1 MQRVQ
6 AYIRRDT
13 PLTCTDVFCTFG
25 SQRRLVF
32 RLEWLT
38 LWPNATLLPHSSQR
52 LDTVGGKLAYCADA

>member
-6 AYIRRDT
+6 ALIRRGV
-13 PLTCTDVFCTFG
+13 PLTSTEVFWTLG

-52 LDTVGGKLAYCADA
+52 LDTVRGRLA